1 MFGLIPHL
9 WPCGEED
16 LYYGAKIW
24 IFCCLVGGG
33 VGFDIREC
41 QIPKWR
47 GKRRVLLSYGYGTV
61 EASCYVLFS
70 RHNDIPHQG
79 HVL

>member
-33 VGFDIREC
+33 VGFDI
-41 QIPKWR
+41 
-47 GKRRVLLSYGYGTV
+47 
-61 EASCYVLFS
+61 
-70 RHNDIPHQG
+70 
-79 HVL
+79 